1 MKFKAIKSSYIY
13 ESVINQILDML
24 KIGEIKAGDKL
35 PTERDLSKKLC
46 ISRSSLREAL
56 KILELKGIILNKQGK
71 GRFVRGLRKGDIF
84 DSENILLSL
93 EKSSILDLLEARE
106 VFEVKIVELAAQRA
120 TDEDI
125 NLIEKALINTKIDED
140 LNFGDYHLNDREFHI
155 AIANA
160 SHNFV
165 FLNILTLN
173 IDLLRDFRKKAWGI
187 PGRKK
192 SYFEEHKEIF
202 EAIKRHDSFSA
213 AKLMK
218 LHLSN
223 IRKAVYK
230 L

>member
-24 KIGEIKAGDKL
+24 KSREIKAGDKL
-35 PTERDLSKKLC
+35 PSERDLSKKLC

-56 KILELKGIILNKQGK
+56 RILESKGIILSKQGN
-71 GRFVRGLRKGDIF
+71 GRFIRELRESDIF
-84 DSENILLSL
+84 DSKNIILIL

-106 VFEVKIVELAAQRA
+106 IFEIKIVELAAQRA

-125 NLIEKALINTKIDED
+125 NLIEKALISTNIDED
-140 LNFGDYHLNDREFHI
+140 LNFRDYHLNDREFHI

-165 FLNILTLN
+165 FPNILTLN
-173 IDLLRDFRKKAWGI
+173 IDLLRDFRKKAWEI

>member
-1 MKFKAIKSSYIY
+1 MKFKAIKSSYIF

-24 KIGEIKAGDKL
+24 KSREIKAGDKL
-35 PTERDLSKKLC
+35 PSERDLSKKLC

-56 KILELKGIILNKQGK
+56 RILESKGIILSKQGN
-71 GRFVRGLRKGDIF
+71 GRFIRGLIEGNIF

-93 EKSSILDLLEARE
+93 EKSSMLDLLEARE
-106 VFEVKIVELAAQRA
+106 VFEVKIVEFAAQRA

-125 NLIEKALINTKIDED
+125 DLIEKALIDTNIDED

-165 FLNILTLN
+165 FLNLLLVN
-173 IDLLRDFRKKAWGI
+173 INLLRDFREKAWKI

-192 SYFEEHKEIF
+192 SYFNEHKEIF
-202 EAIKRHDSFSA
+202 KAIKRHDSFSA
-213 AKLMK
+213 AKFMK
-218 LHLSN
+218 LHLIN

>member
-1 MKFKAIKSSYIY
+1 MKFKPIKSSYIY

-24 KIGEIKAGDKL
+24 KTGEIKAGDKL
-35 PTERDLSKKLC
+35 PSERDLSKKLC
-46 ISRSSLREAL
+46 IGRSSLREAL
-56 KILELKGIILNKQGK
+56 RILESKGIIISKQGN
-71 GRFVRGLRKGDIF
+71 GRFIREPRDSDIF
-84 DSENILLSL
+84 NSENIILTL
-93 EKSSILDLLEARE
+93 EKSSIFDLLEARE
-106 VFEVKIVELAAQRA
+106 TFEIKIVELAAKRA

-125 NLIEKALINTKIDED
+125 NLIEKALISTNIDED
-140 LNFGDYHLNDREFHI
+140 LNFRDYQLNDKEFHI

-173 IDLLRDFRKKAWGI
+173 IDLLRDFREKAWKI

-202 EAIKRHDSFSA
+202 EAIKRHDIFNA
-213 AKLMK
+213 AKSMK
-218 LHLSN
+218 LHLNN
-223 IRKAVYK
+223 IKKAVYQ